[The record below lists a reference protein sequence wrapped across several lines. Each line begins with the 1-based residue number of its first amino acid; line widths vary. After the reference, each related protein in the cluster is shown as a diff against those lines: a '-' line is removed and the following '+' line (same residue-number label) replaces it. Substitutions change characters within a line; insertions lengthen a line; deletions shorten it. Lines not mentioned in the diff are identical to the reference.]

1 MEYYLLGI
9 SALFSLALSEL
20 SSDQSMSV
28 TATRTSPLP
37 AMAVCPSDK
46 FYWSTFEIF
55 AEDPAPTAYTIF
67 Y

>member
-1 MEYYLLGI
+1 MEYYLPGI

-20 SSDQSMSV
+20 SSDQSMSFTV
-28 TATRTSPLP
+28 TRTSALP